1 MKDYN
6 YNPIS
11 YDEFYRNAELL
22 VSRYLKF
29 DGAHDFY
36 NKRDDIAIYHA
47 IEIDKNGYKTIE
59 DINKYFDNKPTAQ
72 KDIDVSEYIEIKKK
86 QETT

>member
-11 YDEFYRNAELL
+11 HNDFYHNAELL

-29 DGAHDFY
+29 DGI
-36 NKRDDIAIYHA
+36 DDYHYKKNEIAIYHA
-47 IEIDKNGYKTIE
+47 ITIDKNGYKTIE
-59 DINKYFDNKPTAQ
+59 DITGYFDSKPTAQ
-72 KDIDVSEYIEIKKK
+72 KDIGVSEYIEIKKK